1 MTIFCQKYVY
11 CLQLYVIVW
20 VIIEMNV
27 IEFMGMPR
35 AGKTTALEIM
45 ESYLKTFGARVRT
58 VYEGARICPLDKS
71 DRFN

>member
-1 MTIFCQKYVY
+1 
-11 CLQLYVIVW
+11 
-20 VIIEMNV
+20 MNV

-45 ESYLKTFGARVRT
+45 ESYLKTCGARVRT

-71 DRFN
+71 DRFNYHSWSFHNTINRIL